1 MTQKAPQTQAGQGE
15 PELPEPRKVP
25 QNAPLPSSHPLSIR
39 GSWAPPPP
47 PRGFEVV
54 HGASEFP
61 HTHPA
66 TPASWGR
73 CLRTKSCMYM
83 PLSSW
88 DSIPVRRRAP
98 FFIVLWQVAPFPPTL
113 LGLGKRVPFIP
124 DHLSSHT
131 PPTIYGWFQEAP
143 PWQGE
148 AMLGTDQAPTPR
160 PRLFGLFRIPGL
172 SENLRNTK
180 DLFSRKTITHLR
192 SSTLI
197 SEAFQGQPLVPFV
210 SSDPS

>member
-25 QNAPLPSSHPLSIR
+25 QDAPLPSSHPLSIR

-47 PRGFEVV
+47 PPQGFEVV

-88 DSIPVRRRAP
+88 DSIPVGRRAP
-98 FFIVLWQVAPFPPTL
+98 FFIVLWQVAPSHLPCSGCGRGSPSSLATSPATHPQQSMDGFRKLLPGKGKACWGQTRHQPPGPGSL
-113 LGLGKRVPFIP
+113 DFSG
-124 DHLSSHT
+124 S
-131 PPTIYGWFQEAP
+131 
-143 PWQGE
+143 QGC
-148 AMLGTDQAPTPR
+148 L
-160 PRLFGLFRIPGL
+160 RI
-172 SENLRNTK
+172 
-180 DLFSRKTITHLR
+180 
-192 SSTLI
+192 
-197 SEAFQGQPLVPFV
+197 
-210 SSDPS
+210 